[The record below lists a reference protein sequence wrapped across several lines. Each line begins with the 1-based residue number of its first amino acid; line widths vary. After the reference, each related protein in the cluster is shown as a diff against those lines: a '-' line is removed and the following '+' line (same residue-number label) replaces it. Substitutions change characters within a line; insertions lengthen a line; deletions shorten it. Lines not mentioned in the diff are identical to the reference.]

1 MLRRDRDQ
9 GWLGGVAAGIAR
21 RFGVD
26 VSLVRLAFVV
36 AAAAGGIG
44 IAAYALG
51 WLLIPAGDS
60 GPGRVRIRTG
70 RAAVEVAL
78 GTGLLLVAVLLT
90 FRELGLWLSDA
101 AVWPLVLVAAGGA
114 LIWRQ
119 SMEEPAPARPE
130 RPPEQVTREE
140 GRRAAAAISRTG
152 VGIALVVAAGGGFF
166 SGPPGPRG
174 GRGGG
179 GRPP

>member
-114 LIWRQ
+114 LMWGQ
-119 SMEEPAPARPE
+119 SAAAQAP
-130 RPPEQVTREE
+130 RPPVAPVEQARAGE
-140 GRRAAAAISRTG
+140 GRLTAAAISRTG
-152 VGIALVVAAGGGFF
+152 VDISLVIAAGLV
-166 SGPPGPRG
+166 
-174 GRGGG
+174 
-179 GRPP
+179 